1 MVSAPWDSKESMEEN
16 YLAKC
21 PKCGT
26 EVAKPTKT
34 WKLAPKGKKAI
45 TIGLFK
51 CPSCGAFF
59 RSAQK

>member
-1 MVSAPWDSKESMEEN
+1 MEEAV
-16 YLAKC
+16 LAKC

-26 EVAKPTKT
+26 EVVKPTKT

-45 TIGLFK
+45 EIRLFK

-59 RSAQK
+59 RHGQK

>member
-1 MVSAPWDSKESMEEN
+1 MV
-16 YLAKC
+16 KC
-21 PKCGT
+21 TKCGK

-45 TIGLFK
+45 NIGLYK

-59 RSAQK
+59 RAAMK